1 MEEIIRAIE
10 KEITSYRQ
18 QEEIYRIKRE
28 TLEQLLVKIK
38 KKPAA
43 SADSPTPSHVPIL
56 KKVGKRVV
64 VNTGLEVANV
74 VVKLL
79 SDGNTWGL
87 SDILKSATTVLG
99 RPVAESTL
107 RYAIN
112 KDPRIEKKGYGVYCL
127 SSTENARP
135 ENLFQTTLSGLRFCP
150 CLVPFGVESSPV
162 EKRCLSCRKRHL
174 APGNVLKTRQKCQ
187 DQQKGGR

>member
-1 MEEIIRAIE
+1 MEDIISAIE

-18 QEEIYRIKRE
+18 QEEICRFKRE
-28 TLEQLLVKIK
+28 ALEQLLVKIK
-38 KKPAA
+38 KKPSAN
-43 SADSPTPSHVPIL
+43 ADSFTTPHVPIF

-64 VNTGLEVANV
+64 VNTGQEVANV

-87 SDILKSATTVLG
+87 SDILKGATTALD
-99 RPVAESTL
+99 RHVAESTL

-127 SSTENARP
+127 SSTKNAGP
-135 ENLFQTTLSGLRFCP
+135 ENLF
-150 CLVPFGVESSPV
+150 
-162 EKRCLSCRKRHL
+162 
-174 APGNVLKTRQKCQ
+174 
-187 DQQKGGR
+187 